1 MSAGPQL
8 IGRTIAGRFQITGFI
23 GEGAMAAVYR
33 GAQDAEPR
41 DVAIKIMHPQL
52 LGDATFVTRFERE
65 AKAASRLRH
74 PNTVQIVDSGVEGH
88 LPYIV
93 MELVSG
99 QDLFELLLAERRL
112 SEARAARILIGITD
126 ALAAAHDRGIVHR
139 DLKPEN
145 VMILRDPADP
155 SVERVKVLDFGIA
168 KMVEGGTRAGD
179 DGPNSAP
186 ISVWGSVTTV
196 GVVVG
201 TPAYMSPEQCRGDAI
216 DGRSDVYACGIL
228 LFLLVTGRLPFP
240 PTSVVWEVAMDHV
253 RKRPPAP
260 SLFVPQI
267 HPGLEAII
275 LTALAKLP
283 GQRQQTARELRD
295 ELERLL
301 PHLSEALLPA
311 ASASAPEDAPTIESA
326 MPVSIRSTMTAAPPL
341 REIDVPP
348 PPPAQRGEVLA
359 KAMFREGV
367 LTEGPPSS
375 AISSRAATLPGGAL
389 AGPTSEDLS
398 RTLPQARLT
407 MPSSDPPSSDIVIH
421 DRKDFGPL
429 FSPTGARAPSPRPA
443 ATHASATHASATQGA
458 AALPRPPAL
467 PTVVGEITG
476 ASFRVRRDRRPP
488 ARTTDMWLVRLVV
501 PLALLIGLALGVLAF
516 FLSR

>member
-8 IGRTIAGRFQITGFI
+8 IGRTIAGRFQVTGFI

-33 GAQDAEPR
+33 GVQDAEPR

-112 SEARAARILIGITD
+112 SEARAARIMIGIAD
-126 ALAAAHDRGIVHR
+126 ALAAAHERGIVHR

-216 DGRSDVYACGIL
+216 DARSDVYACGVL

-253 RKRPPAP
+253 RKQPPAP
-260 SLFVPQI
+260 SLFLPQI
-267 HPGLEAII
+267 HPALEATI
-275 LTALAKLP
+275 LTALAKWP
-283 GQRQQTARELRD
+283 SQRQQSARELRD

-301 PHLSEALLPA
+301 PQLTDALHPA
-311 ASASAPEDAPTIESA
+311 ASTSVPEDAPTIESA

-341 REIDVPP
+341 REVDM

-375 AISSRAATLPGGAL
+375 AISSRTATLPGGAL
-389 AGPTSEDLS
+389 AGPTSEDFS
-398 RTLPQARLT
+398 RTLPQARIN

-421 DRKDFGPL
+421 DRKDFAPV

-443 ATHASATHASATQGA
+443 ATHASAPQGA

-488 ARTTDMWLVRLVV
+488 ARTTDMWIVRLVV

>member
-8 IGRTIAGRFQITGFI
+8 IGRTIGGRFRITGFI

-33 GAQDAEPR
+33 GVQDEEPR

-52 LGDATFVTRFERE
+52 LGDATFVTRFHRE

-74 PNTVQIVDSGVEGH
+74 PNTVQIVDSGLEGH

-99 QDLFELLLAERRL
+99 QDLFELLVVERRL

-145 VMILRDPADP
+145 VMILRDGADP

-179 DGPNSAP
+179 DGPSSAP

-216 DGRSDVYACGIL
+216 DGRSDVYACGVL

-240 PTSVVWEVAMDHV
+240 PTDLVWQVAIDHV

-260 SLFVPQI
+260 SLFVPKI

-295 ELERLL
+295 ELARLL
-301 PHLSEALLPA
+301 PHLSEELLPA

-326 MPVSIRSTMTAAPPL
+326 MPVSVRSTMTAAPPL
-341 REIDVPP
+341 RDVDP

-359 KAMFREGV
+359 KAMFREGA
-367 LTEGPPSS
+367 LTDGPPSS
-375 AISSRAATLPGGAL
+375 AISSRASALPVARGHDAL
-389 AGPTSEDLS
+389 AGPTSEELS
-398 RTLPQARLT
+398 RTLPQARIDV
-407 MPSSDPPSSDIVIH
+407 PSSDPPSSDIVIR
-421 DRKDFGPL
+421 DRKDLSPL
-429 FSPTGARAPSPRPA
+429 FPAAGARAPSPRPA
-443 ATHASATHASATQGA
+443 AQAAAAGRAA

-467 PTVVGEITG
+467 PTVEG
-476 ASFRVRRDRRPP
+476 APLLVRRDRRPP
-488 ARTTDMWLVRLVV
+488 PRTTDIWLVRLVV
-501 PLALLIGLALGVLAF
+501 PIAIVIGLALGVLAF

>member
-8 IGRTIAGRFQITGFI
+8 IGRTIAGRFRITGFI

-33 GAQDAEPR
+33 GVQDAEPR
-41 DVAIKIMHPQL
+41 EVAIKIMHPQL
-52 LGDATFVTRFERE
+52 LGDATFMTRFHRE

-74 PNTVQIVDSGVEGH
+74 PNTVQIVDSGLEGH

-99 QDLFELLLAERRL
+99 QDLFELLVVERRL
-112 SEARAARILIGITD
+112 SEARAARILIGIAD

-145 VMILRDPADP
+145 VMILRDAADP

-168 KMVEGGTRAGD
+168 KMVEGGSRAGD

-216 DGRSDVYACGIL
+216 DGRSDVYACGVL

-240 PTSVVWEVAMDHV
+240 PTDVVWQVAMDHV

-260 SLFVPQI
+260 SLFVPKI

-283 GQRQQTARELRD
+283 DQRQQSARELRD
-295 ELERLL
+295 ELARLL
-301 PHLSEALLPA
+301 PHLSEELLPA

-326 MPVSIRSTMTAAPPL
+326 VPVSVRSTMTAAPPL
-341 REIDVPP
+341 RDVDL

-359 KAMFREGV
+359 KAMFREGA

-375 AISSRAATLPGGAL
+375 AISARAAVLPAGHGHDAL
-389 AGPTSEDLS
+389 AGPTSEELS
-398 RTLPQARLT
+398 RTLPQARINI
-407 MPSSDPPSSDIVIH
+407 PSSDPPSSDIVIR
-421 DRKDFGPL
+421 DRKDLSPL
-429 FSPTGARAPSPRPA
+429 FPPPRPPSPRPA
-443 ATHASATHASATQGA
+443 AQDAAAGRAA

-467 PTVVGEITG
+467 PTVEG
-476 ASFRVRRDRRPP
+476 APLLVRRDRRPP
-488 ARTTDMWLVRLVV
+488 ARATDIWFVRLVV
-501 PLALLIGLALGVLAF
+501 PIAIVIGLALGVIAF

>member
-8 IGRTIAGRFQITGFI
+8 IGRTIAGRFQVTGFI

-33 GAQDAEPR
+33 GVQDAEPR

-112 SEARAARILIGITD
+112 SEARAARIMIGIAD
-126 ALAAAHDRGIVHR
+126 ALSAAHERGIVHR

-216 DGRSDVYACGIL
+216 DARSDVYACGVL

-240 PTSVVWEVAMDHV
+240 PTSLVWEVAMDHV
-253 RKRPPAP
+253 RKQPPAP
-260 SLFVPQI
+260 SLFLPQI
-267 HPGLEAII
+267 HPALEATI
-275 LTALAKLP
+275 LTALAKWP
-283 GQRQQTARELRD
+283 TQRQQSARELRD

-301 PHLSEALLPA
+301 PQLPEALHPA
-311 ASASAPEDAPTIESA
+311 TSTSVPEDAPTIESA

-341 REIDVPP
+341 REVDM

-389 AGPTSEDLS
+389 AGPTSEDFS
-398 RTLPQARLT
+398 RTLPQARIS
-407 MPSSDPPSSDIVIH
+407 MPSSDPPSSDVVIH

-443 ATHASATHASATQGA
+443 APHAAAPQGA
-458 AALPRPPAL
+458 AALPRPPGL

-488 ARTTDMWLVRLVV
+488 ARTTDMWIVRLVV